1 MKYSI
6 TLTTALF
13 CFCLFSAHA
22 QKELL
27 DGFFEKEAPRFTPR
41 IEAMQQN
48 GSSMLIYY
56 FTHSKASNIEAS
68 VWIKDLGANLS
79 TQADKQLIS
88 DLETLGNRQIDTIVL
103 HNLKAGHFYAI
114 GVDYRLPNAISRKF
128 VSKVLREAYRYEG
141 VPNTRTVPTPAEQ
154 TITAKQAPLNTV
166 PCMDPDLFVKID
178 PAGYCGTSNRPAVL
192 VQCENCQGK
201 RWEFSVEVRTEYGEW
216 QPLRSDGM
224 AHSALGASVRTE
236 PLCVL
241 APDNYYIRVLAWGEN
256 CKTPVVN
263 TIGTSIA
270 IGNQGVQ
277 PTTTFS
283 EPPSPPSF
291 QEEAK
296 KAAVLAPESCGVIA
310 KAGLEGSY
318 IRGTITLPLESECA
332 EGWRSHI
339 MLSYIHPGYRDINLE
354 PIHLYSGIEM
364 PFALEL
370 DQQDLQRGI
379 HTLKATVFISR
390 DGYPRPIPTET
401 FWIRADESRPS
412 SAVNPNLTIRPQQQQ
427 QQPPVS
433 DYEVLGQQEDP
444 TMTGTITQSGVEWE
458 DDFSIDE
465 SLYDDHSDALS
476 VTATDPN
483 CNQIFDLKLVASPTQ
498 PDKPLFISWLN
509 PRCCQEQGCA
519 YTLWAGP
526 SVTEVSLV
534 VKGNKAGARVSELI
548 SAPHENARYYEVVVK
563 TPNGNRKAAYVLG
576 EGPIYGVEAVLA
588 YRDRFQPQRSDSI
601 KGITEIPKGA
611 GAVGGGLA
619 DRLGNTDDLA
629 DDESA
634 GLYHVPKLPISKFRA
649 CKYARKTSLEA
660 EEPIYEGDE
669 IKISYDFSEP
679 GHSYTLYH
687 QPVGSEDWFIAPG
700 TVELQEDPVFDM
712 KVQSYHSGKY
722 IVLVH
727 RKSKNWGCLSS
738 PLDKTI
744 EINVIR

>member
-6 TLTTALF
+6 TLTTALL
-13 CFCLFSAHA
+13 CFCLFSSHA

-41 IEAMQQN
+41 IEAMQQD

-68 VWIKDLGANLS
+68 VWIKDLGTNLS

-88 DLETLGNRQIDTIVL
+88 DLQMLGNRQIDTIVL
-103 HNLKAGHFYAI
+103 QNLKEGHFYAI
-114 GVDYRLPNAISRKF
+114 GLDYRLPNAINRKF

-141 VPNTRTVPTPAEQ
+141 LLSTRNVPQPAEKIVLPKPTPSNA
-154 TITAKQAPLNTV
+154 V
-166 PCMDPDLFVKID
+166 PCVDPDLFVKID

-192 VQCENCQGK
+192 IQCENCQGK
-201 RWEFSVEVRTEYGEW
+201 NWEFSVEVRTEYGDW

-224 AHSALGASVRTE
+224 AHTALGASVRTE

-263 TIGTSIA
+263 TIGTSIS

-291 QEEAK
+291 QEEAR
-296 KAAVLAPESCGVIA
+296 KAVTMAPETCGVIA
-310 KAGLEGSY
+310 NASLEGSY
-318 IRGTITLPLESECA
+318 IRGTVTLPLESECA

-354 PIHLYSGIEM
+354 PVSLYSGIEM
-364 PFALEL
+364 PFAFEL

-390 DGYPRPIPTET
+390 DGYARPIPTET
-401 FWIRADESRPS
+401 FWIRANENNPS
-412 SAVNPNLTIRPQQQQ
+412 SAINPNLAITPTQQD
-427 QQPPVS
+427 PVPEY
-433 DYEVLGQQEDP
+433 DVLEEQKPG
-444 TMTGTITQSGVEWE
+444 MTGTITKSGVEWE

-465 SLYDDHSDALS
+465 SLYDEHADALS

-498 PDKPLFISWLN
+498 PEKPLFISWLN

-548 SAPHENARYYEVVVK
+548 AAPHENARYYEVVVK
-563 TPNGNRKAAYVLG
+563 TPNGNRKAAYILG

-588 YRDRFQPQRSDSI
+588 YRDGFQPQRSDSI
-601 KGITEIPKGA
+601 KALKEVPKGA
-611 GAVGGGLA
+611 SAVGGGLA
-619 DRLGNTDDLA
+619 SRVGNTDNQL
-629 DDESA
+629 DDDAA

-669 IKISYDFSEP
+669 IQISYDFSEP
-679 GHSYTLYH
+679 GHEYTLYH
-687 QPVGSEDWFIAPG
+687 QPPGSDDWFIAPG
-700 TVELQEDPVFDM
+700 TVELQDSPVFELEA
-712 KVQSYHSGKY
+712 QSYHSGKY
-722 IVLVH
+722 IILVH